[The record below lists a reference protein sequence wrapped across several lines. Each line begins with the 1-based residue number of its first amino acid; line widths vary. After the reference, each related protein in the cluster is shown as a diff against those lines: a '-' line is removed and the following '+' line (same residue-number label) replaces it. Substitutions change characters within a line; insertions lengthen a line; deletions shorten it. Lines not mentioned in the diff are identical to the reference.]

1 MPAGMPPAP
10 MPMGLGAAA
19 APLDFF
25 STITACV
32 VSMMPAIPHALLSAL
47 LVTCNKQAP
56 LTFCLAT
63 SNSQTT
69 YQVLTHVLQSQHADL
84 TLQAARLS

>member
-19 APLDFF
+19 APLVFF

-32 VSMMPAIPHALLSAL
+32 VNMIPAIPHALLNAL
-47 LVTCNKQAP
+47 LVTCNKHISFA
-56 LTFCLAT
+56 FCLPST
-63 SNSQTT
+63 GSHLPNIDTC
-69 YQVLTHVLQSQHADL
+69 
-84 TLQAARLS
+84 AAVKAG